1 MRVILSPY
9 HLTTREPPAMAALL
23 LGENVVTM
31 MPAPL
36 SDFGQSELHAAV
48 RSSPRYMRF
57 IESWSWSLPLWR
69 DGVIASSW
77 QGDDPTGDVREVCRA
92 IDERPEFG
100 PLRPLMR
107 RSLFENQREYL
118 DFLASDLLKGG
129 PDPGI
134 SVPMAAGLDRFAT
147 RHGLMAARSDAV
159 SVAQRAEVR
168 GGSRLFA
175 MALPI
180 LLQAGGESVLR
191 GRAILAKE
199 LHALHGAVERLT
211 RSAVETEHEVGC
223 DPGPLREAA
232 AEYCASFDRHRTE
245 LCRVP
250 RDEERVIDGFVTV
263 TALAMLS
270 DSVLSASLAA
280 VRLLGAVTGVRS
292 SSEVSDAGPSTL
304 PVVRDALS
312 GRRFVSLIV
321 KVMGRSR

>member
-23 LGENVVTM
+23 LGEKIVTM

-69 DGVIASSW
+69 EGVIASSW
-77 QGDDPTGDVREVCRA
+77 RGDGPAGDVRDACRA
-92 IDERPEFG
+92 IDERPEFE

-107 RSLFENQREYL
+107 RSLFEDQRDYL
-118 DFLASDLLKGG
+118 DLLAADLLKGG

-147 RHGLMAARSDAV
+147 RHGLMVVRSEAV

-168 GGSRLFA
+168 GGSHLFA
-175 MALPI
+175 LALPI
-180 LLQAGGESVLR
+180 LIQAGGESVLR
-191 GRAILAKE
+191 AREILAEE
-199 LHALHGAVERLT
+199 LHALHRSMERPTKLAVE
-211 RSAVETEHEVGC
+211 SVSHSEC
-223 DPGPLREAA
+223 DLGPLQEAA
-232 AEYCASFDRHRTE
+232 AAYCASFERNRTE
-245 LCRVP
+245 LCSVP
-250 RDEERVIDGFVTV
+250 RDEERVIDGFVTL
-263 TALAMLS
+263 TALVMPS

-304 PVVRDALS
+304 PVVRDAMS

-321 KVMGRSR
+321 KVMGRSP